1 MRSGGFGSDAL
12 SQPARAERRLPHVS
26 DVVPFRSIKA
36 EIRRRVMPAVSLR
49 VLTRW
54 AATRPKGSVMIATSR
69 GSSSDRRGTTQTPE
83 DEVTVQ
89 NSRLWVD
96 APTRWRYEFEG
107 LEGSTGVFVRDGPL
121 WWSYAPGSNAW
132 SNESDPDR
140 YLAQTE
146 HQEWHM
152 FHPEQ
157 ILAALTVTSS
167 RLEERDGRSIKVIEA
182 VARDDHVPSLPPG
195 AGTYH
200 LVIDRERDVALRI
213 AARADGVE
221 FSSAEITSLD
231 LDVAMDPS
239 LFRIELPPGLVF
251 TPPPNHVPRPTLL
264 RRVLRRLR
272 LGPRY

>member
-1 MRSGGFGSDAL
+1 
-12 SQPARAERRLPHVS
+12 
-26 DVVPFRSIKA
+26 
-36 EIRRRVMPAVSLR
+36 MPAVLLR
-49 VLTRW
+49 ILTRW
-54 AATRPKGSVMIATSR
+54 AATRPKGSVQIATFR
-69 GSSSDRRGTTQTPE
+69 GPSSDRRGTTQTPE

-96 APTRWRYEFEG
+96 APARWRYEFESP
-107 LEGSTGVFVRDGPL
+107 EGSTGVFVRDGPL
-121 WWSYAPGSNAW
+121 WWSHVPGSNAW
-132 SNESDPDR
+132 SNESAPDR
-140 YLAQTE
+140 HLAQTE

-167 RLEERDGRSIKVIEA
+167 RLEEREGRSIQVIEA
-182 VARDDHVPSLPPG
+182 VARDDHVPSVPPG
-195 AGTYH
+195 ADTYH

-221 FSSAEITSLD
+221 FSSVEITSLD

-239 LFRIELPPGLVF
+239 LLRIELPAGLAF
-251 TPPPNHVPRPTLL
+251 TLPPSHVPRASML
-264 RRVLRRLR
+264 RRAVGRLR